1 MQSCAYQWQKV
12 TYLLEFSEWLYS
24 EHFPASDAINQL
36 ERIIE
41 ILLNIHENETQST
54 EIQDAPSSMLPHP
67 TPSST
72 PLTDQSCIVTDVRQ
86 LVVLIRAHVMVALLY
101 GRGTTEHQEMSLVAA
116 GFCFRLWKVII
127 YSIVYAIP
135 VLVKGTLTRLA

>member
-41 ILLNIHENETQST
+41 ILLNIHENDS
-54 EIQDAPSSMLPHP
+54 EIQDAPSSTLPHP

-72 PLTDQSCIVTDVRQ
+72 PLTDQSRIVTGVRQ

-116 GFCFRLWKVII
+116 GFCFRLWKVIL
-127 YSIVYAIP
+127 YSIVYTHM
-135 VLVKGTLTRLA
+135 LYL